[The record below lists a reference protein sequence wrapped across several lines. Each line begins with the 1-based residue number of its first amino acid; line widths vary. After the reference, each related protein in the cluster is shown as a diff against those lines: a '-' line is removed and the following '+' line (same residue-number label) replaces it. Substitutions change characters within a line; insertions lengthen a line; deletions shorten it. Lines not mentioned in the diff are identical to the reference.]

1 MRNTSVL
8 RPLVM
13 RLRRL
18 ISTYRCYGIWCAT
31 GMLSSVE
38 DALMML
44 LIGRTA
50 RSSRQSLLPLDGE
63 EPFDFGKLVT

>member
-1 MRNTSVL
+1 
-8 RPLVM
+8 
-13 RLRRL
+13 
-18 ISTYRCYGIWCAT
+18 
-31 GMLSSVE
+31 MLSSVE